1 MATPDF
7 ILRLREKVGREPL
20 WLSGATAVVVR
31 PGKDGD
37 EVLLEQRADDGE
49 WSPVAGIIDPG
60 EQPHHAALR
69 EVAEEAGV
77 TARIER
83 LAWLTVTGMVTYGN
97 GDQTQY
103 IDHVFRCAWVS
114 GDPEPVDGEAV
125 AAGFFC
131 VDALPPMTTHH
142 LQRVRVALEDATHTR
157 LGPLG

>member
-7 ILRLREKVGREPL
+7 ILSLREKVGSDPL

-31 PGKDGD
+31 PGADGD
-37 EVLLEQRADDGE
+37 EVLLVQRVDDLQ

-60 EQPHHAALR
+60 EQPHDAALR

-77 TARIER
+77 AARVER
-83 LAWLTVTGMVTYGN
+83 LAWLTVTEMVTYPN

-114 GDPEPVDGEAV
+114 GEPEPVDGEAS
-125 AAGFFC
+125 AAGFFP
-131 VDALPPMTTHH
+131 VDDLPPMADHH
-142 LQRVRVALEDATHTR
+142 LDRVRVALADDPATR
-157 LGPLG
+157 LGPL